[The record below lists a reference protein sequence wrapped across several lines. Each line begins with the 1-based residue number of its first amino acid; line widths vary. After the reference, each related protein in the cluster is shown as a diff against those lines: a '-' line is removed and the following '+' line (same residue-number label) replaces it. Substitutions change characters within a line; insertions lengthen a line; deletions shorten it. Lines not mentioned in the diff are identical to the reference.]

1 VRLDSCRRL
10 RQTNIEISKV
20 NYQCPSI
27 CTSFARAKYVCIA
40 NGSSLA
46 SHCIASL
53 RYIVNMG
60 SNDKHKIAAL
70 EENIVA
76 MINEQFGT
84 WVCNGCKR
92 RYKLGEKCPRYQC
105 RNAGL
110 VGMCWV
116 EVRTTADNRDL
127 MITGP

>member
-1 VRLDSCRRL
+1 
-10 RQTNIEISKV
+10 
-20 NYQCPSI
+20 
-27 CTSFARAKYVCIA
+27 
-40 NGSSLA
+40 
-46 SHCIASL
+46 
-53 RYIVNMG
+53 MG

-116 EVRTTADNRDL
+116 EVRTTADNLDL
-127 MITGP
+127 MTTEP